1 MKKYYIEDYCTDD
14 IKVCSKCGSTKV
26 MEASLEESS
35 PIKVIHICDD
45 CKYIEELNS
54 YQDLTAQTEGVNDH
68 KNCYIGYKQYIL
80 IKENLDG
87 KSIRITK

>member
-1 MKKYYIEDYCTDD
+1 MKKYYIEDYYTDD
-14 IKVCSKCGSTKV
+14 IKVCPKCGSTKV
-26 MEASLEESS
+26 IEASLEESS

-54 YQDLTAQTEGVNDH
+54 HQDIATQTEGVNDR

-80 IKENLDG
+80 VNDNLDG
-87 KSIRITK
+87 KNIRTIK